1 LPGYVKTD
9 IHKKAGLNHL
19 EKKIPSWMWVD
30 VNKVVR
36 ETERASLKGN
46 SSVIPGF
53 IYKLA
58 RPFLGSNTANKIWR
72 FLSRRN

>member
-1 LPGYVKTD
+1 
-9 IHKKAGLNHL
+9 
-19 EKKIPSWMWVD
+19 MWVD

-72 FLSRRN
+72 FLSKRN